1 MKKIIFSFLL
11 FIITVF
17 AYAQRPVK
25 KTSNK
30 AISTAQSN
38 VVTVQDSVKKGSVG
52 AKSTQKK
59 EAVITD
65 YLIINHLRD
74 TTYLDTT
81 LTINKEYKYNYLRRD
96 EFGLMPFANI
106 GQTYNS
112 LTYNFNDT
120 HLIPGFGAKAKHFN
134 YLDAEDINYYHV
146 PTPLTELYFKTA
158 LTQGQQLDA
167 FFTTNTS
174 KQFNLSI
181 GYKGVRSLGIYQNS
195 LTSSGNLRMTA
206 SYKTKN
212 RRYIL
217 NTHFTSQDL
226 LTQENGGLKDD
237 NLAFFESGDP
247 DFDDRGVLEVNF
259 ENAENLLL
267 GKRFYLN
274 HSYDFIRPKDSLS
287 SNSLQLAHVMTL
299 EDKIYTFDQSAAN
312 TDYFGEAFRTSSLK
326 DRTELEQFTNQLQLN
341 YKNGTLGNLQFNA
354 THNNYNYGYDKI
366 VALNSGTI
374 TNRLIG
380 DVVSVGAKYNK
391 QYKGFNLNGN
401 AGLNV
406 TGDFDGN
413 YISGTASYQLNSDLK
428 ILANINHS
436 SIAPNFN
443 TLLFQSDYKN
453 YNWSNQFNNIKSQQL
468 L

>member
-1 MKKIIFSFLL
+1 MKKGG
-11 FIITVF
+11 V
-17 AYAQRPVK
+17 
-25 KTSNK
+25 SN
-30 AISTAQSN
+30 
-38 VVTVQDSVKKGSVG
+38 
-52 AKSTQKK
+52 KSTQKK

-181 GYKGVRSLGIYQNS
+181 GYKGVRSLGIYQNT

-212 RRYIL
+212 KRYIL
-217 NTHFTSQDL
+217 NTTEECWKL
-226 LTQENGGLKDD
+226 ILKMQKTC
-237 NLAFFESGDP
+237 F
-247 DFDDRGVLEVNF
+247 
-259 ENAENLLL
+259 
-267 GKRFYLN
+267 
-274 HSYDFIRPKDSLS
+274 
-287 SNSLQLAHVMTL
+287 
-299 EDKIYTFDQSAAN
+299 
-312 TDYFGEAFRTSSLK
+312 
-326 DRTELEQFTNQLQLN
+326 
-341 YKNGTLGNLQFNA
+341 
-354 THNNYNYGYDKI
+354 
-366 VALNSGTI
+366 
-374 TNRLIG
+374 
-380 DVVSVGAKYNK
+380 
-391 QYKGFNLNGN
+391 
-401 AGLNV
+401 
-406 TGDFDGN
+406 
-413 YISGTASYQLNSDLK
+413 
-428 ILANINHS
+428 
-436 SIAPNFN
+436 
-443 TLLFQSDYKN
+443 
-453 YNWSNQFNNIKSQQL
+453 
-468 L
+468 